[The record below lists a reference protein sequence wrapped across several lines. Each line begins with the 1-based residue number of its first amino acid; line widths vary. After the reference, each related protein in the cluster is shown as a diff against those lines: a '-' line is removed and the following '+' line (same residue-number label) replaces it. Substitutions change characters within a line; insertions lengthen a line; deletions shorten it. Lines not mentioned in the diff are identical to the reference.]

1 MSSDDALAEQDPHEL
16 DAAPNFRLDAFPP
29 EVHDEVMLLR
39 KHQIHKLQM
48 EEFETIARK
57 KLLKKLVDTITSL
70 KAEKADQDR
79 SWGQLND
86 QLQEF
91 EEKKQAWEKMK
102 CEWEETMS
110 KRERRV
116 NCMTVEEAMAP
127 AGTTPFPDHSDING
141 DGDDDDDDDDDDQI
155 DNWSELHPT
164 PAVSPEMHSSPI
176 TPTVGSV
183 CDGATGR
190 AKSPPPKARSH
201 QRAMK
206 RSLSISSDPS

>member
-16 DAAPNFRLDAFPP
+16 DTAQNLKLDNFPP
-29 EVHDEVMLLR
+29 EVYDEVMRLR
-39 KHQIHKLQM
+39 KLQRHKLQM

-79 SWGQLND
+79 SWGQLKD

-110 KRERRV
+110 RRERRV

-127 AGTTPFPDHSDING
+127 GGTTPFTDHSDING
-141 DGDDDDDDDDDDQI
+141 DGDDDDDDDDEK
-155 DNWSELHPT
+155 WSENHPT

-176 TPTVGSV
+176 TPTVASV

-190 AKSPPPKARSH
+190 AKSPPPKARPH
-201 QRAMK
+201 QRALK